1 MLEYLPIVA
10 IALAATSLVVT
21 IVIGIRTGNIFPAK
35 LEFHF
40 SDSPTLPKSVRKT
53 RGHTP
58 PVAIAF
64 CNSRLTVA
72 ASTIR
77 LPLFVRN
84 ASGKKIDHVTIALT
98 YPAAYFI
105 HNEEHEG
112 AIEEALKQFPERAR
126 DLRQIPRQL
135 AMRECLVIGELV
147 TLRYNVGLLRAGE
160 SFSCEEMLRFPKRGR
175 AFHDARFSDRMFGT
189 ILEKLR
195 ELPQLLGV
203 CHVHASI
210 LSDSMRP
217 IRRCITV
224 INAHGK
230 LENAQTEILN
240 PFADA
245 HWLNAMPRGE
255 SFRRIVPHSPWKR
268 PPRPVE
274 ESFVDLRS
282 NSGKFEIAS
291 DGNVVLVSHWL
302 DGIEMRGSSVMQM
315 PGYDYFRLPRR
326 VDSVDWALR
335 SIGYQRVRERNVSP
349 STP

>member
-1 MLEYLPIVA
+1 MLDYLPIVA
-10 IALAATSLVVT
+10 IALAATSLIVT
-21 IVIGIRTGNIFPAK
+21 IVIGVRSGNIFPAK

-40 SDSPTLPKSVRKT
+40 SDSPSLPKSVKKM
-53 RGHTP
+53 RGDKP

-64 CNSRLTVA
+64 CNDRLTLA
-72 ASTIR
+72 AQAIR

-84 ASGKKIDHVTIALT
+84 TSGKKIDHVSIALI

-105 HNEEHEG
+105 HNEEHE
-112 AIEEALKQFPERAR
+112 AAVEEALKQFPEHAR
-126 DLRQIPRQL
+126 ELRQIHRQL
-135 AMRECLVIGELV
+135 AIRECSVIGELV

-160 SFSCEEMLRFPKRGR
+160 SFSCEEMLRLPGRGK
-175 AFHDARFSDRMFGT
+175 AFQDARFSDRMFGT
-189 ILEKLR
+189 ILAKLR

-217 IRRCITV
+217 IRRSITA
-224 INAHGK
+224 IIAHGK

-255 SFRRIVPHSPWKR
+255 SFRRIYPPLPWK
-268 PPRPVE
+268 PYPRPVE
-274 ESFVDLRS
+274 ESFVNLIS
-282 NSGKFEIAS
+282 NTGKFEIARGGS
-291 DGNVVLVSHWL
+291 VVLVSHWL
-302 DGIEMRGSSVMQM
+302 DGIQMRGASVMEM

-326 VDSVDWALR
+326 VDSVAWALR
-335 SIGYQRVRERNVSP
+335 TIGYQKVRKKDA
-349 STP
+349 